1 MNQPF
6 PQSAPQPTDFPTQGA
21 PQAPSGLI
29 PTWRG
34 LKTGFGTPVRE
45 FVGTFNSWQINQARF
60 GTMVQMDFNQ
70 CQILASDS
78 PYPYAEVTIEIKY
91 SDQGN
96 SGWGVVGSSLAEAM
110 GVELNALNIDA
121 LKGINLHMYRFE
133 KDYGTNQQ
141 GDQMRGLVWK
151 CINTLQPGESATQI
165 TGTTNEIT
173 LPPVTV
179 APSTNST
186 PPASSPSAPTSSQVA
201 PVQNAE
207 ARALELLN
215 GKNLAEF
222 FQVALPDSTIKTDA
236 SISTAIMGGQ
246 FVESMIAAGRVTV
259 DASGI
264 HQVAS

>member
-6 PQSAPQPTDFPTQGA
+6 PQSVPPAAFPEQGS
-21 PQAPSGLI
+21 PQAPSGLV
-29 PTWRG
+29 PSWRG

-45 FVGTFNSWQINQARF
+45 FVGTFNHWQINQARF
-60 GTMVQMDFNQ
+60 GTMVQMDFSQ

-96 SGWGVVGSSLAEAM
+96 SGWGVVGTSLAEAL

-121 LKGINLHMYRFE
+121 LKGQTLHMYRYE

-141 GDQMRGLVWK
+141 GEQMRGWVWK
-151 CINTLQPGESATQI
+151 CVTTLQSGENATML
-165 TGTTNEIT
+165 TGTPNEIT
-173 LPPVTV
+173 LSPVV
-179 APSTNST
+179 AT
-186 PPASSPSAPTSSQVA
+186 PPSNSASPTPPPPAPTPPQA
-201 PVQNAE
+201 TAAQGAE

-222 FQVALPDSTIKTDA
+222 FQVALPDATIKTDP
-236 SISTAIMGGQ
+236 SISTSIMGGQ

-259 DASGI
+259 DSSGI
-264 HQVAS
+264 HRIAS